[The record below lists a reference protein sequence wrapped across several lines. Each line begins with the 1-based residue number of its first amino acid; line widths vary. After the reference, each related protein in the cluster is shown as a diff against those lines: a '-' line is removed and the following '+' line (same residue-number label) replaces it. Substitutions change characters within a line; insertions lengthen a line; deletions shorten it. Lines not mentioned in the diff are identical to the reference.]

1 MAYLVD
7 QFGNRLVDQFGNP
20 LTTDEPL
27 PGSLVTAPAA
37 RRRLAPNRR
46 SPRRAGERHRV
57 DPR

>member
-1 MAYLVD
+1 
-7 QFGNRLVDQFGNP
+7 
-20 LTTDEPL
+20 L